1 MTVAQEREMRRGI
14 RQGIR
19 KGKARRQRI
28 SQHVRRH
35 KKKYGFGAGLAGI
48 LGLGAA
54 LTTRGGISRVAK
66 LTSKAA
72 ARGWG
77 KTAGGL
83 RRLGRGLD
91 WARSWTRSPIGMFKE
106 VRQRKKGMSG

>member
-1 MTVAQEREMRRGI
+1 MNMKITAAEERAI

-19 KGKARRQRI
+19 QGKAMRRR
-28 SQHVRRH
+28 HFRRH

-66 LTSKAA
+66 LTRKAA